1 MPTYYCYKCVRECGL
16 VAPVNDSTA
25 LTASQYQLDKFI
37 KHTAPTG
44 VYPTNSVFLDT
55 SWSTYQRYIVTTA
68 SSGSLEI
75 DDQGRKNLIYFAG
88 RDTGLR
94 YVNGLF
100 TATCSGVVLV
110 CSENTGRLHAF
121 PGDFQP
127 ESRKC
132 AICGEAVPFDPRR
145 AGSSS

>member
-1 MPTYYCYKCVRECGL
+1 MPTYYCYKCVRKYEL
-16 VAPVNDSTA
+16 VSPVDDPTD

-37 KHTAPTG
+37 KHTDPTG
-44 VYPTNSVFLDT
+44 VYTTNSVFLDS
-55 SWSTYQRYIVTTA
+55 SWSTYQGYIVTTA

-75 DDQGRKNLIYFAG
+75 DDKGRKNLIYFAG
-88 RDTGLR
+88 SETGLR
-94 YVNGLF
+94 YDNGVF

-110 CSENTGRLHAF
+110 CSEDTGRFHAF
-121 PGDFQP
+121 PSDFQP